1 MAANADSRSKVR
13 SVILAGGQGARF
25 WPISR
30 RDRPKQFLS
39 INASGESLIQATA
52 RRIEPL
58 AGKENLL
65 VVTGASLVPLVQQH
79 VPGVRTIGEPVARNT
94 AASLG
99 LAAAAAAKQDPEL
112 ILANF
117 PADHAVSD
125 EPKLIAVLREAVSLA
140 EAHDVL
146 VTIGIRPSFPHTGYG
161 YMKRG
166 ALISGNG
173 YAVSRFYEKP
183 NLERAKRYFESG
195 EFFWNSGMFVW
206 RARVILDAIREYMPQ
221 LHEGLM
227 RIQPSLG
234 TPNERAVLAEV
245 FESLES
251 ISIDFGVLEHARNCA
266 LLAADPFGWND
277 VGSWDAWAEN
287 FETDEMKNLLHGDAI
302 VIDCKNCV
310 VHSQQRLTAVL
321 GAQDLVII
329 DSGDALLVCP
339 RSHVQDVRKVV
350 EELKRRGRHNLV

>member
-1 MAANADSRSKVR
+1 MQIR

-30 RDRPKQFLS
+30 RHKPKQFLS
-39 INASGESLIQATA
+39 INSSGESLIQATA

-58 AGKENLL
+58 AGKDNLI
-65 VVTGASLVPLVQQH
+65 VVTEAQLEPLIREH
-79 VPGVRTIGEPVARNT
+79 VSYAKVIGEPMRRNT
-94 AASLG
+94 AASIG
-99 LAAAAAAKQDPEL
+99 LAAAAIAKQDPN
-112 ILANF
+112 IVMACF
-117 PADHAVSD
+117 PADHAVAD
-125 EPKLIAVLREAVSLA
+125 EPKLLAVLREAATLA
-140 EAHDVL
+140 AKHDVL

-166 ALISGNG
+166 APIAGNG

-206 RARVILDAIREYMPQ
+206 RAGVILEAFREFMPQ
-221 LHEGLM
+221 LYDGLM
-227 RIQPSLG
+227 KIQAAMG
-234 TPNERAVLAEV
+234 TPQEKKVMKDV
-245 FESLES
+245 FDTLES

-266 LLAADPFGWND
+266 LLAAEPFGWND

-287 FETDEMKNLLHGDAI
+287 FETDSQKNLLHGDAL
-302 VIDCKNCV
+302 VIDCRNCV
-310 VHSQQRLTAVL
+310 VHSQQRLTAVI

-339 RSHVQDVRKVV
+339 RSHVQDVRKIVD
-350 EELKRRGRHNLV
+350 ELKKRNRENLT

>member
-1 MAANADSRSKVR
+1 MATR

-30 RDRPKQFLS
+30 RSKPKQFLS

-58 AGKENLL
+58 AGRENLL
-65 VVTGASLVPLVQQH
+65 VVTGATLRDMVLEH
-79 VPGVRTIGEPVARNT
+79 VPYAKVLGEPIARNT
-94 AASLG
+94 AASIG
-99 LAAAAAAKQDPEL
+99 LAAVAIAKEDPRTVM
-112 ILANF
+112 ACF
-117 PADHAVSD
+117 PADHAVND
-125 EPKLIAVLREAVSLA
+125 EPRLLGVLREAVGLA
-140 EAHDVL
+140 ASHDVL

-166 ALISGNG
+166 AQIAGNG

-183 NLERAKRYFESG
+183 NLERAKRYYESG

-206 RARVILDAIREYMPQ
+206 RAEVILAALKEFMPA
-221 LHEGLM
+221 LYDGLM
-227 RIQPSLG
+227 RVQPALG
-234 TPNERAVLAEV
+234 TKDEATALSAVFGE
-245 FESLES
+245 LES

-266 LLAADPFGWND
+266 LLAAEPFGWND

-287 FETDEMKNLLHGDAI
+287 FETDENKNLLHGDAI
-302 VIDCKNCV
+302 VIDSKNCV
-310 VHSQQRLTAVL
+310 VHSQQRLTAVI
-321 GAQDLVII
+321 GAQDLVVI

-350 EELKRRGRHNLV
+350 DELKRRGRESLT